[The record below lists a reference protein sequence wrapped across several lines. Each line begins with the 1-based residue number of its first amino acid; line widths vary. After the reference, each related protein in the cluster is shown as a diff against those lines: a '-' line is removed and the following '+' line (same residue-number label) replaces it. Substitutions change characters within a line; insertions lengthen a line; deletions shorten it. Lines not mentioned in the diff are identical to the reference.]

1 MKIGVVGN
9 GFVGGATSLFATD
22 FVRVFIYDKDLEKC
36 DPSHTTVASLADC
49 DFVFVCVPTPMRE
62 DGSCHTQIVES
73 CVYELNMAGI
83 KDENIVVRSTVP
95 VGFCKSLGVNFMPE
109 FLTEANW
116 EKDFENN
123 NAWIFGVSNDAGNT
137 VKSKFIE
144 LISLSKAAG
153 KIKHDDIFFCSS
165 EEAELAKLTR
175 NCFLATKISFFNELH
190 EFCEKKNLNFN
201 TVASLTTLDNR
212 IGESHTR
219 VPGPDGKKGFG
230 GTCFPKDVESFYTQI
245 NEAGMESYIIEAA
258 RSRNNQVDRREQD
271 WTLDKGRAVI

>member
-9 GFVGGATSLFATD
+9 GFVGGATALFANNL
-22 FVRVFIYDKDLEKC
+22 VQVFIYDKDLEKC
-36 DPSHTTVASLADC
+36 DPSYTTVDSLVDC
-49 DFVFVCVPTPMRE
+49 DFVFICVPTPMRE

-95 VGFCKSLGVNFMPE
+95 VGLCKSLGVNFMPE

-116 EKDFENN
+116 EKDFKNN
-123 NAWIFGVSNDAGNT
+123 NAWIFGASNDEPT
-137 VKSKFIE
+137 TKSKFVE
-144 LISLSKAAG
+144 LISLSKTEG

-175 NCFLATKISFFNELH
+175 NCFLATKISFFNEMY
-190 EFCEKKNLNFN
+190 EFCEKKALDFD
-201 TVASLTTLDNR
+201 TVASLVALDNR

-230 GTCFPKDVESFYTQI
+230 GTCFPKDVDSLYTQMDKL
-245 NEAGMESYIIEAA
+245 GMESYIIEAV